1 MIKEN
6 YSQGKS
12 KYFKIHQEHYFLIN
26 RNLLSRERK
35 KKKKLLYESLINV
48 GKGKYTSLE
57 PTSFSMSPEGKERK
71 SAEVLLNVQLGGTN

>member
-26 RNLLSRERK
+26 RNLLSREEK
-35 KKKKLLYESLINV
+35 KKNLLYESLINM

-57 PTSFSMSPEGKERK
+57 PANFSMSPEGKERK